1 MADTLV
7 KELLEAGSH
16 FGHQTR
22 RWNPKMDKF
31 IFGVRGGVH
40 IIDLT
45 KTVNYLED
53 AKKFAQ
59 DVAEN
64 GGKILLVGTKRQ
76 AIGIVRDEAEK
87 AGQPYVTERWLGG
100 MLTNFR
106 TIQARV
112 KRLKQLE
119 AGLESG
125 EYEGKYNKK
134 EILDFTNEKDALKRI
149 FGGIQDMNELPKA
162 VFVTDVVRDNI
173 AVAEARNL
181 NIPVIAIV
189 DTNADPDVADYPI
202 PANDDAIKSLRVIA
216 HIIAQAAADG
226 TQTFARKAA
235 EQPAEEEPV
244 AAK

>member
-1 MADTLV
+1 MAETNV
-7 KELLEAGSH
+7 KQLLEAGSH

-22 RWNPKMDKF
+22 RWNPKMNKY

-45 KTVNYLED
+45 KTINYLQD
-53 AKKFAQ
+53 ATKFAQ
-59 DVAEN
+59 DVAAN
-64 GGKILLVGTKRQ
+64 GGKILFVGTKRQ
-76 AIGIVRDEAEK
+76 AVAIVRDEAEK
-87 AGQPYVTERWLGG
+87 AGQPYVVERWLGG

-106 TIQARV
+106 TIQGRV

-119 AGLESG
+119 TGLETG

-149 FGGIQDMNELPKA
+149 FGGIQDMEVLPKA
-162 VFVTDVVRDNI
+162 VFVVDVVRDNI

-189 DTNADPDVADYPI
+189 DTNADPDLVDFPI
-202 PANDDAIKSLRVIA
+202 PANDDAIKSVRVITHA
-216 HIIAQAAADG
+216 IADAATTGA
-226 TQTFARKAA
+226 QTYARKAA
-235 EQPAEEEPV
+235 EETAEATE
-244 AAK
+244 